1 MYSLAA
7 RRTEYISQ
15 PKKALSSSIIGSEKK
30 YTSRRQKREEIFRRA
45 ECA

>member
-1 MYSLAA
+1 MYILAA
-7 RRTEYISQ
+7 RRIEYISQ

-30 YTSRRQKREEIFRRA
+30 YTSRREEIFGRA